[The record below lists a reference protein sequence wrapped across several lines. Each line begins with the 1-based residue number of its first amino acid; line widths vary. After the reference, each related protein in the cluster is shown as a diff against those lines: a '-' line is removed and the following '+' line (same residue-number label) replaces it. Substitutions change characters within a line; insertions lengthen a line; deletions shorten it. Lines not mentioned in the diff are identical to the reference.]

1 MAHPI
6 LMPQVGQDIQTG
18 FIGEWLVK
26 EGDYVNKGD
35 IIATIES
42 EKATF
47 ELEAYKSGYVIKLLF
62 ESGEEAKVLET
73 IAYLGERNE
82 KIKNGNIVFNI
93 KADTSQQFFLPSKS
107 EESKNPLRIFASPS
121 AKRVAAEHKVDLT
134 KVKGSGPNNRIVK
147 SDVLLFLESLE
158 TGESKLKVI
167 DVRASESFAYKS
179 VENDIE
185 IPFTRVHQKIAERL
199 QKSKQTIPH
208 FYLFM
213 DVDMTAVL
221 AWRSAYNQNSEFK
234 ITVNDLIVKAT
245 ATALTYF
252 PMINGH
258 VLDQKFV
265 QCKDINIGIAVP
277 VKDGLLV
284 PVIPNVNQKN
294 FQQINQISRKNIE
307 LAKQGTLSTFSS
319 ATFTISNLGMY
330 NVNAII
336 PIINPPE
343 CAILG
348 VGKIEKR
355 VVSLVNNTIGIR
367 DYMTLTLACDHRVV
381 DGIYAAQFLD
391 RIKTILEHLIHRT
404 WRAFE

>member
-1 MAHPI
+1 
-6 LMPQVGQDIQTG
+6 
-18 FIGEWLVK
+18 
-26 EGDYVNKGD
+26 
-35 IIATIES
+35 
-42 EKATF
+42 
-47 ELEAYKSGYVIKLLF
+47 
-62 ESGEEAKVLET
+62 
-73 IAYLGERNE
+73 
-82 KIKNGNIVFNI
+82 
-93 KADTSQQFFLPSKS
+93 
-107 EESKNPLRIFASPS
+107 
-121 AKRVAAEHKVDLT
+121 
-134 KVKGSGPNNRIVK
+134 
-147 SDVLLFLESLE
+147 
-158 TGESKLKVI
+158 
-167 DVRASESFAYKS
+167 
-179 VENDIE
+179 
-185 IPFTRVHQKIAERL
+185 
-199 QKSKQTIPH
+199 
-208 FYLFM
+208 
-213 DVDMTAVL
+213 
-221 AWRSAYNQNSEFK
+221 
-234 ITVNDLIVKAT
+234 
-245 ATALTYF
+245 
-252 PMINGH
+252 MINGH

-330 NVNAII
+330 KVNAII